1 MQSKKKLIK
10 KAKAKQRQEDS
21 KFLPIRAVKN
31 INHNFPSTL
40 KILKLK
46 NIETFDLHSL
56 SQKYLKEL
64 SYDGIAK
71 IPGTLFGVFGISTW
85 NKYKPI
91 YRFDPELV
99 KELISNSKE
108 LLTSSMPTLL
118 LDKLP
123 FPAVWIELD
132 NGQFPDFK
140 KINSEMPRV
149 QGILV
154 YKILYSSKKILCLEY
169 VDSSLS
175 SFLVRLEY
183 DGHKTLKEAI
193 VKRSLSADEEADPKL
208 DELMDDYIA
217 QALSLVLYLCANNAD
232 VRESKR
238 SKNRIS
244 GAGSVTE
251 WDVGVRYGNA
261 IRAYAAKEG
270 KSHKGS
276 HSRKRPHWRKGHFQH
291 YWTGP
296 KSKPEERKLIL
307 NWVEPV
313 LVNEELANIDK
324 LPAVIHKVEN
334 DRE

>member
-1 MQSKKKLIK
+1 MRNKKKMIK
-10 KAKAKQRQEDS
+10 RAKAKQKQEDS
-21 KFLPIRAVKN
+21 KLLPIQAVKN
-31 INHNFPSTL
+31 VNRFYPNISR
-40 KILKLK
+40 ILKLK
-46 NIETFDLHSL
+46 NIETFDLHNL
-56 SQKYLKEL
+56 SQNYLEEL
-64 SYDGIAK
+64 NFDGDILDNIFA
-71 IPGTLFGVFGISTW
+71 ISGTYTW

-91 YRFDPELV
+91 YHFDPELI
-99 KELISNSKE
+99 KELFSNSKE
-108 LLTSSMPTLL
+108 LLTNSMPTLL
-118 LDKLP
+118 LDNLP
-123 FPAVWIELD
+123 FPAIWIDLD
-132 NGQFPDFK
+132 KDQFPGFK
-140 KINSEMPRV
+140 KIFSEMQRV

-154 YKILYSSKKILCLEY
+154 YKILYSDKKFLCLEY
-169 VDSSLS
+169 VDSSLVNV
-175 SFLVRLEY
+175 LVRLEY
-183 DGHKTLKEAI
+183 DGHKTLREAI
-193 VKRSLSADEEADPKL
+193 FAQPISADEEDDPKL
-208 DELMDDYIA
+208 DELFHVYVA

-244 GAGSVTE
+244 GAGSVSE

-261 IRAYAAKEG
+261 IRDYAAKEG
-270 KSHKGS
+270 KRHKGS

-307 NWVEPV
+307 NWIEPV